1 MPNERVKNVVKDE
14 VSFCKDILGKVSR
27 SFALTIPMLDD
38 KLYKPVMIAYLQDR
52 LLDNFEDEI
61 EDIDTE
67 KRKCLMDRVV
77 TIFNPENSCPAGAI
91 EEIEKYSRYI
101 KGSSLRKLTENT
113 GILYKAYDIL
123 PEDTKE
129 IAYKWLKE
137 MNKGMKKY
145 LNKSI
150 KNFSD
155 LDEYCYYVA
164 GTVGG
169 FLTELIIHESN
180 ICTVEENKL
189 LANYRDAGL
198 FLQKVNIIRD
208 IKTDIE
214 QRKKNFWPL
223 KQLGIAENDLL
234 NPLNREKAL
243 QCLNDMIHDA
253 KTHVAGLVIYMNN
266 LPDCFPGYRKF
277 FAVNNTL
284 GLATLKKMEN
294 NPDVFYGK
302 NEVKITKIKFLQ
314 ILNSADKYFY
324 KLSQDV

>member
-1 MPNERVKNVVKDE
+1 MPNERVTDMVKNE
-14 VSFCKDILGKVSR
+14 VDFCKDILKKVSR

-61 EDIDTE
+61 EDIDTK
-67 KRKCLMDRVV
+67 KRKYLMDRVV
-77 TIFNPENSCPAGAI
+77 TIFNPDNSYPAVAI
-91 EEIEKYSRYI
+91 EEIERYSRYI
-101 KGSSLRKLTENT
+101 RGGSLQKLTENT
-113 GILYKAYDIL
+113 GILYSAYNNL
-123 PEDTKE
+123 PEDIKS
-129 IAYKWLKE
+129 ISYKWLKE

-150 KNFSD
+150 KNFTE

-169 FLTELIIHESN
+169 FLTELIIHESD

-208 IKTDIE
+208 IKTDIR

-223 KQLGIAENDLL
+223 KQLEITENELL

-243 QCLNDMIHDA
+243 QCLNTMLHDV
-253 KTHVAGLVIYMNN
+253 KNHVEGLVKYMDN

-277 FAVNNTL
+277 FAVNNAL
-284 GLATLKKMEN
+284 GLATLKKMKN

-302 NEVKITKIKFLQ
+302 NEVKVTKIKFLQ

-324 KLSQDV
+324 RLSKNV